1 MGPSQKVLLI
11 NFHRKISIDDAAY
24 NVFCIF
30 KDKSIQNASVPTL
43 LKKRFAQNNTS
54 GDELPELSTA
64 DANVIK
70 AWQEEKHQGSTTS
83 ILFFT
88 KEQLQLWDER
98 NVLFMEDYS
107 TGNP

>member
-1 MGPSQKVLLI
+1 MMLHIMSV
-11 NFHRKISIDDAAY
+11 
-24 NVFCIF
+24 CIF
-30 KDKSIQNASVPTL
+30 KDKSIQNASVPSL

-54 GDELPELSTA
+54 DFANSGDELPELSTA
-64 DANVIK
+64 DTNVIK
-70 AWQEEKHQGSTTS
+70 AWQEEKHLGSPTS

-88 KEQLQLWDER
+88 KKQLQLWDER